1 MGREGTSSGR
11 RWGGAVG
18 GGGEGRQEEE
28 VGAAGTS
35 HSPFSAS
42 HTPGRLGQAGRAVS
56 DHTTLVY
63 MLFT

>member
-1 MGREGTSSGR
+1 MYTPWDVRGP
-11 RWGGAVG
+11 AVG
-18 GGGEGRQEEE
+18 GGGEGQEEE
-28 VGAAGTS
+28 VVGAAGTS
-35 HSPFSAS
+35 HSPFRPS